1 MIKKSKHWIVLL
13 LLLTLLAG
21 CGASAGQSTGGAGAP
36 VEITFYYPIAV
47 GGPLTSVIEKMA
59 ADFMAEYPDI
69 KVNPVFT
76 GSYAETMV
84 TAQTAIQGKE
94 SPELAVLLSTE
105 LYTLLDMDA
114 IIPLD
119 DLIQQHGGEAYLND
133 FYPAFMENSQTGGST
148 WGIPFQRSTIVLYY
162 NKEAFREA
170 GLDPERPPQNWDEL
184 IEYAE
189 KLTVKNTAGEVERWG
204 LEIPTSG
211 FPYWLFQGF
220 ALQNG
225 KNLMS
230 DDGKQVY
237 FDTPGNVEALQLW
250 IDLAH
255 KYEVMPK
262 DIIDWATV
270 PGTFAEGK
278 SAMMYHT
285 TGNLTNVRN
294 NANFEFGVA
303 YMPAKQQFG
312 SPTGGGN
319 FYIFK
324 DISPEKQAA
333 AWQFIEWV
341 TQPERAAQW
350 SIDTGYVATRA
361 SSYETELMKTYV
373 ADFPQA
379 AVARD
384 QLEYA
389 AAELSTHSNGEV
401 YKAINDNLQA
411 AIVGQLSPAEALKR
425 AQQEAEAILAPF
437 Q

>member
-1 MIKKSKHWIVLL
+1 MIKKIKHWIVLL
-13 LLLTLLAG
+13 LLLTLLTG
-21 CGASAGQSTGGAGAP
+21 CGASAGQSTGGADSP

-59 ADFMAEYPDI
+59 ADFMTEHPDI

-119 DLIQQHGGEAYLND
+119 DLIQQHGGDAYLND

-189 KLTVKNTAGEVERWG
+189 KLTVKNAAGEVERWG

-294 NANFEFGVA
+294 NADFEFGVA

-324 DISPEKQAA
+324 DVSPEKQAA

>member
-1 MIKKSKHWIVLL
+1 
-13 LLLTLLAG
+13 
-21 CGASAGQSTGGAGAP
+21 
-36 VEITFYYPIAV
+36 
-47 GGPLTSVIEKMA
+47 
-59 ADFMAEYPDI
+59 
-69 KVNPVFT
+69 
-76 GSYAETMV
+76 
-84 TAQTAIQGKE
+84 
-94 SPELAVLLSTE
+94 
-105 LYTLLDMDA
+105 
-114 IIPLD
+114 
-119 DLIQQHGGEAYLND
+119 
-133 FYPAFMENSQTGGST
+133 
-148 WGIPFQRSTIVLYY
+148 VLYY
-162 NKEAFREA
+162 NKEAFRQA
-170 GLDPERPPQNWDEL
+170 GLDPERPPQNWQEL
-184 IEYAE
+184 ITYAE
-189 KLTVKNTAGEVERWG
+189 KLTVKNAAGEVERWG

-230 DDGKQVY
+230 DDGKEVY

-250 IDLAH
+250 VDLAN

-270 PGTFAEGK
+270 PTTFAEGR

-294 NANFEFGVA
+294 NADFEFGVA
-303 YMPAKQQFG
+303 YMPASKQFG

-324 DISPEKQAA
+324 DVSPEKQAA

-350 SIDTGYVATRA
+350 SIDTGYVAVREA
-361 SSYETELMKTYV
+361 AYETDLMKAYV

-384 QLEYA
+384 QLEHA

-411 AIVGQLSPAEALKR
+411 AIVGQLTPSEALKR